1 MRRGGFT
8 LVEVVVSI
16 TLLSVTVLT
25 LAASGAL
32 AAGVIRTAEREEAA
46 TRFAGSLLDS
56 LVLAPEPGS
65 GTVTSGDMVAHW
77 SGAGGGS
84 ITLSMGYQEA
94 GIARVYRWS
103 AHSLAGLRFLPVRQG
118 EP

>member
-1 MRRGGFT
+1 VRRGGFT

-56 LVLAPEPGS
+56 LVLAPEPGG
-65 GTVTSGDMVAHW
+65 GTVVNGDMVANW
-77 SGAGGGS
+77 SGAGGGP
-84 ITLSMGYQEA
+84 ITLSVSYQDA
-94 GIARVYRWS
+94 GSARVHRWS
-103 AHSLAGLRFLPVRQG
+103 AHSLAGLRFLPGRQG